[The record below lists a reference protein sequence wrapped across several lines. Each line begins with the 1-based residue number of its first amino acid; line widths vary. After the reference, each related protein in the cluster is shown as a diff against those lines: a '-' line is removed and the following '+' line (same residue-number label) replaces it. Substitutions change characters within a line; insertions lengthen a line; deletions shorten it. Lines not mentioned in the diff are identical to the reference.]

1 MLSGHPASTLYPHPQ
16 HCGSLSAAGVMQSSS
31 SSPLSVIAS
40 NGGNVGSTLFSVPHH
55 HHHHLLPHQH
65 QGCWAFPTQT
75 SNTSNMVGSSLAS
88 MTTSSGKRKRRHR
101 TIFTEEQLEKLE
113 ATFLQTHYPDVFT
126 RSVYYLLCASV
137 TRFGEKIEVFGYF
150 LRVFYPFGKL
160 LNHPWE
166 ISCLCYWSNV
176 CCCNWPNI
184 KKISSYLVTLIE
196 LHNSSRGVKNHFNP
210 SYNNLEF
217 LHSLKKLKN

>member
-113 ATFLQTHYPDVFT
+113 ATFLQTHYPDVLLREQLALTVDLKEERVEVSYSYRLENFT
-126 RSVYYLLCASV
+126 ELLLGLFAQRLNIS
-137 TRFGEKIEVFGYF
+137 
-150 LRVFYPFGKL
+150 FYPKQKHL
-160 LNHPWE
+160 
-166 ISCLCYWSNV
+166 S
-176 CCCNWPNI
+176 
-184 KKISSYLVTLIE
+184 KKNQREKGEMAGDYA
-196 LHNSSRGVKNHFNP
+196 SRR
-210 SYNNLEF
+210 
-217 LHSLKKLKN
+217 LKERLR

>member
-113 ATFLQTHYPDVFT
+113 ATFLQTHYPDVLLREQLALTVDLKEERVEVSYSYRLENFT
-126 RSVYYLLCASV
+126 ELLLGLFA
-137 TRFGEKIEVFGYF
+137 
-150 LRVFYPFGKL
+150 LRLNISFYPKQKHLSKKNQREKGK
-160 LNHPWE
+160 
-166 ISCLCYWSNV
+166 
-176 CCCNWPNI
+176 WPGI
-184 KKISSYLVTLIE
+184 M
-196 LHNSSRGVKNHFNP
+196 RAAD
-210 SYNNLEF
+210 
-217 LHSLKKLKN
+217 